1 MAQRYSDLQIASDNH
16 DPGGVMSAEQQTIT
30 RRVADAVAPAVVR
43 IGRHGGRGCGVVV
56 ADGLV
61 VTNAHNL
68 RDRTTQVT
76 FGDGRSVQARAVGID
91 ADGDL
96 TVLAVDTGGVTAPE
110 WATDPPAEGMTVFAV
125 AAIPGGRRITSGS
138 VSAVDRSF
146 RGPRGRLVT
155 GAIEHTAPLARGT
168 SGSPVVDAEGRLV
181 GITTLRLG
189 DGFSLAQPAG
199 ADLRRRVDALA
210 VGEEPRRR
218 RLGVGLAP
226 PRVARR
232 LRAAVGL
239 PEREGALV
247 RGVAEGSPA
256 ERAGIATGDLI
267 TEVDGTAVASPTDL
281 EAVLAQP
288 DLPATVTVHVV
299 RGGDELDLA
308 VTFDDE
314 ASAGTSTDAPA
325 DAPTDEGGGPGG

>member
-1 MAQRYSDLQIASDNH
+1 MSSDD
-16 DPGGVMSAEQQTIT
+16 EQTIT

-61 VTNAHNL
+61 ATNAHNL

-76 FGDGRSVQARAVGID
+76 FADGRSAQARAAGVD

-96 TVLAVDTGGVTAPE
+96 TVLAVDTGGIAGPA
-110 WATDPPAEGMTVFAV
+110 WADDPAGEGLTVFAV
-125 AAIPGGRRITSGS
+125 AAISTGRRITRGS
-138 VSAVDRSF
+138 VSAVGRSF

-168 SGSPVVDAEGRLV
+168 SGSPVVDGQGRLV

-189 DGFSLAQPAG
+189 EGFSLAQPAD
-199 ADLRRRVDALA
+199 ADLRRRIDALA
-210 VGEEPRRR
+210 VGDEPQRR

-232 LRAAVGL
+232 LRSAVGL
-239 PEREGALV
+239 PERDGALV

-256 ERAGIATGDLI
+256 DRAGIATGDLI
-267 TEVDGTAVASPTDL
+267 TAVAGVPIAGPTDL
-281 EAVLAQP
+281 EVALARP
-288 DLPATVTVHVV
+288 DLAATVTVHVV
-299 RGGDELDLA
+299 RGSDEVDLA
-308 VTFDDE
+308 VTFDDGGP
-314 ASAGTSTDAPA
+314 SDADGP
-325 DAPTDEGGGPGG
+325 DDTDEADTEA